1 MTTKKLP
8 TPKKLTKVEELQR
21 RVSILESALYQA
33 FTDYDEMQTMIIMLR
48 ECTKGETF
56 SKYWVHD
63 YCQAMMTNSIANQHQ
78 MMDNAGLDDY

>member
-1 MTTKKLP
+1 MTTKKIAVP
-8 TPKKLTKVEELQR
+8 KLTKVEQLER
-21 RVSILESALYQA
+21 RISILESALYQA
-33 FTDYDEMQTMIIMLR
+33 FSDYDEMQTMIIMLR
-48 ECTKGETF
+48 EYSKMESF